1 MELTNL
7 NYITFVIFI
16 LLFLWIAYL
25 SYKFYLKSIIFNKIY
40 KLLANNSFFYFKYLF
55 LVISF
60 IILLFSI
67 FWLKIWEKQTK
78 NEAKWVDIMF
88 VLDVSKSMNV
98 ADIED
103 NNYTYTRLDIMK
115 KSISNFVVKHEN
127 DRFWLVIFAWDAVS
141 TVPLT
146 TDHDIFLTFLENVD
160 YRNLTVQWS
169 NFEKAISLWVDRFT
183 SLDNN
188 RSKIVA
194 FVSDGWDEEDS
205 VDSDSIS
212 SISKKVK
219 WINYF
224 VVWVWTKD
232 WWKIINWRDPFGRVN
247 YQQYNSD
254 YVISK
259 LNENNLNKIKNALN
273 WEYLEVSKIDDLL
286 NLDKYINKLEKKAL
300 ETDIN
305 GEKADWWRALAIIS
319 FIFFIIFLLFYISPY
334 PNLSPNGRKEYK
346 NIS

>member
-7 NYITFVIFI
+7 NYITFIIFI
-16 LLFLWIAYL
+16 VLFLWIVYL
-25 SYKFYLKSIIFNKIY
+25 SYKFYLKSISFNEKY
-40 KLLANNSFFYFKYLF
+40 KLLSNNRFFYLKYLF

-60 IILLFSI
+60 IVLLFSI
-67 FWLKIWEKQTK
+67 FWLKTWERQTK
-78 NEAKWVDIMF
+78 NESKWVDIMF

-103 NNYTYTRLDIMK
+103 SNYAYTRLDIMK

-183 SLDNN
+183 SLDND
-188 RSKIVA
+188 RSKIMA

-205 VDSDSIS
+205 VNSNSIS
-212 SISKKVK
+212 NISKKVK

-232 WWKIINWRDPFGRVN
+232 WWKIINWSDPFGRVN
-247 YQQYNSD
+247 YQQYNWD

-259 LNENNLNKIKNALN
+259 INENNLNKIKNALN
-273 WEYLEVSKIDDLL
+273 WEYLEVSKVDDLL

-305 GEKADWWRALAIIS
+305 WEKADWWRFLAIIS
-319 FIFFIIFLLFYISPY
+319 FIFFIIFWGMYIFE
-334 PNLSPNGRKEYK
+334 RK
-346 NIS
+346 